1 MKLYDR
7 IFPPRVLELSNG
19 KQVLK
24 YRSRAPLGVLAVVL
38 LTALS
43 VKVTGFDM
51 GILAARI
58 REFFILLTI
67 LYSKSPVTF
76 VFRQNSLDIKYYSIG
91 FLIFSDIEIHQF
103 PVRNSQNNSIITF
116 FL

>member
-43 VKVTGFDM
+43 VKVTGGP
-51 GILAARI
+51 GI
-58 REFFILLTI
+58 
-67 LYSKSPVTF
+67 
-76 VFRQNSLDIKYYSIG
+76 
-91 FLIFSDIEIHQF
+91 
-103 PVRNSQNNSIITF
+103 
-116 FL
+116 